1 MKKLR
6 SNATDMTS
14 GSPYRLL
21 FLFTAPLLLGNVFQQ
36 LYNMVDS
43 IVVGNFIGEKALA
56 AVGTGFPITF
66 MMSSL
71 FMGLSTGATI
81 MISQYYGARDI
92 EQVRATVNTIY
103 TSMMIGIIPL
113 TIVGVLCS
121 RPLLLLMNVPDDG
134 TLDMA
139 DTYMVVIFVGMIL

>member
-14 GSPYRLL
+14 GRPHRLL

-56 AVGTGFPITF
+56 AVGTGFPHHLYDEFFIH
-66 MMSSL
+66 
-71 FMGLSTGATI
+71 G
-81 MISQYYGARDI
+81 I
-92 EQVRATVNTIY
+92 EHRRNHHDLA
-103 TSMMIGIIPL
+103 
-113 TIVGVLCS
+113 
-121 RPLLLLMNVPDDG
+121 
-134 TLDMA
+134 
-139 DTYMVVIFVGMIL
+139 ILRGKGH

>member
-43 IVVGNFIGEKALA
+43 IVVGNFIGDC
-56 AVGTGFPITF
+56 
-66 MMSSL
+66 
-71 FMGLSTGATI
+71 LSAICFQKSTCEF
-81 MISQYYGARDI
+81 SHVED
-92 EQVRATVNTIY
+92 
-103 TSMMIGIIPL
+103 IGI
-113 TIVGVLCS
+113 
-121 RPLLLLMNVPDDG
+121 RLLQFIKMRISD
-134 TLDMA
+134 A
-139 DTYMVVIFVGMIL
+139 